1 MKQFVEFIPVALFVV
16 VYFTTRDIY
25 ISTGVLMV
33 GICLQV
39 AFEYIV
45 SRKVDRK
52 TKVIF
57 WVAMLFGGATL
68 IFRNEAFIQWKPTIV
83 NWLFAVGLFSS
94 QLIGKESV
102 IKKMLSEQV
111 RFPDH
116 VWRNL
121 TFGWALGFFLAG
133 GLNLIVAY
141 NFDLDTWV
149 TYKLIGGFAI
159 TLLYMIVTMVYLV
172 KGGYINDDSPES
184 NVETE

>member
-1 MKQFVEFIPVALFVV
+1 MKQFVEFIPIALFVV

-39 AFEYIV
+39 AFEYITL
-45 SRKVDRK
+45 RKIDKK
-52 TKVIF
+52 TIVIF

-83 NWLFAVGLFSS
+83 NWLFAVGLLSS
-94 QLIGKESV
+94 QLFGKENM
-102 IKKMLSEQV
+102 IKKMLSDQV
-111 RFPDH
+111 QFPDH

-121 TFGWALGFFLAG
+121 TLGWSLGFILAG

-141 NFDLDTWV
+141 NFDLDFWV
-149 TYKLIGGFAI
+149 TYKLVGGFAI
-159 TLLYMIVTMVYLV
+159 TLCYMIITMAYLV
-172 KGGYINDDSPES
+172 KGGYVVDDSPES
-184 NVETE
+184 TVEPE